1 MDVWVRCVHKPTEIL
16 NSLNAK
22 CIYAC
27 ILTQPYNHQLF
38 LLQRIALN
46 STFYIYVEYMH
57 ACKSV
62 QYTNMHVTSHVNA
75 ESINL
80 LRV

>member
-1 MDVWVRCVHKPTEIL
+1 MPTEIL

-27 ILTQPYNHQLF
+27 ILTQPYNHLLF

-46 STFYIYVEYMH
+46 STFYIYVKYMH
-57 ACKSV
+57 ACMQVSAI
-62 QYTNMHVTSHVNA
+62 Y
-75 ESINL
+75 
-80 LRV
+80 